1 MSVVAR
7 IVLRYLTLP
16 LVALGLILPEEQR
29 TIIADP
35 ELVGTVATALGI
47 LAPMIAEGWYW
58 AAKRLGWRT

>member
-29 TIIADP
+29 AIIADP